1 MKLRSLIVSSLLAVM
16 ASGVGCT
23 RVGPGY
29 VGIKVS
35 MAGDTKGVDS
45 SPAATGWVIYNPL
58 LTSVYEYP
66 TFVQQV
72 VWTQNA
78 AEGRPANEE
87 ITFTTADKMKVA
99 VDVSLAYHI
108 RPEMVPAF
116 YVKFRNDDLT
126 TFTYGYLHSLARDHF
141 NNTAGKYHIEQIM
154 GDNGPFIQ
162 DVKQSLQKDLTA
174 IGVELEAQFGIIG
187 APRPPD
193 AVIASINATVQA
205 TQIAQQKQNE
215 LVQVEADMAKERS
228 KTDTNARN
236 ILVYA
241 ESQAKA
247 NLEIAHSLS
256 PELVELK
263 RLEKWDG
270 KLPYINGGSTNPFV
284 SLNGG
289 TQK

>member
-1 MKLRSLIVSSLLAVM
+1 MRSLYRGFAVVALLCA
-16 ASGVGCT
+16 VGCT

-29 VGIKVS
+29 VGVKIS
-35 MAGDTKGVDS
+35 MAGDEKGVSDV
-45 SPAATGWVIYNPL
+45 PAATGWVFYNPA

-108 RPEMVPAF
+108 KPEMVPAF

-126 TFTYGYLHSLARDHF
+126 AFTYGYLHSLARDHF
-141 NNTAGKYHIEQIM
+141 NNTAGRYHIDQIM
-154 GDNGPFIQ
+154 GDNGPFIA
-162 DVKQSLQKDLTA
+162 DVKQALQKDLDG

-187 APRPPD
+187 APRPPQ
-193 AVIASINATVQA
+193 AVIDSINSSVQA
-205 TQIAQQKQNE
+205 TQLATQKQNE
-215 LVQVEADMAKERS
+215 INQVQADAAKQIAQTEGYAKSVTIRAEAEAAANK
-228 KTDTNARN
+228 K
-236 ILVYA
+236 IA
-241 ESQAKA
+241 ESITPTLIQ
-247 NLEIAHSLS
+247 L
-256 PELVELK
+256 
-263 RLEKWDG
+263 RQLEKWDG

-284 SLNGG
+284 SLA
-289 TQK
+289 K